1 MLMPSLFGKDLFD
14 DFFDDG
20 FRVSPVTGEMKTDI
34 KELDNGYEITMDMPG
49 VQKENIKAVLKNGYL
64 TVSAS
69 TESNKDEEDSNGR
82 YIRRERICGTSSRSF
97 YVGEGVRMEDVKA
110 KFENGVLQIDIP
122 KESPKQIEEN
132 HLISID

>member
-34 KELDNGYEITMDMPG
+34 RELESGYEITMDMPG
-49 VQKENIKAVLKNGYL
+49 VEKENIKAVLKNGYL
-64 TVSAS
+64 TVSATTS
-69 TESNKDEEDSNGR
+69 SEKNEDDDKGR
-82 YIRRERICGTSSRSF
+82 YIRRERISGTSSRSF

>member
-34 KELDNGYEITMDMPG
+34 REMENGYEITMDMPG
-49 VQKENIKAVLKNGYL
+49 VDKENIKAVLKNGYL
-64 TVSAS
+64 TVSATTNS
-69 TESNKDEEDSNGR
+69 EKKEDDENGR
-82 YIRRERICGTSSRSF
+82 YIRRERISGTSSRSF

>member
-34 KELDNGYEITMDMPG
+34 RELDNGYEITMDMPG
-49 VQKENIKAVLKNGYL
+49 VEKENIKAVLKNGYL
-64 TVSAS
+64 TVSATTS
-69 TESNKDEEDSNGR
+69 SEKNEDDEKGR
-82 YIRRERICGTSSRSF
+82 YIRRERISGTSSRSF

>member
-34 KELDNGYEITMDMPG
+34 RELDNGYEITMDMPG
-49 VQKENIKAVLKNGYL
+49 VEKENIKAVLKNGYL
-64 TVSAS
+64 TVSATTS
-69 TESNKDEEDSNGR
+69 TEKNEDDDKGR
-82 YIRRERICGTSSRSF
+82 YIRRERISGTSSRSF

-110 KFENGVLQIDIP
+110 KFEELRFQI
-122 KESPKQIEEN
+122 
-132 HLISID
+132 